1 MEALA
6 AGVPVLAVP
15 QTPEQDAVARRIEE
29 PGPGARLPPP
39 AATPEALRAAIDLRL
54 RRVSQRRRGR
64 PLVPVGRDLPA
75 DANAEQVFDRVLADY
90 PALYRRIRDEQ
101 GRIRRHVNV
110 FLEEENLRR
119 SSLDQVPVPPGSR
132 IHVLPCISG
141 G

>member
-15 QTPEQDAVARRIEE
+15 QTPEQRC
-29 PGPGARLPPP
+29 GPRSTSDFGVYRSDDEGAHWF
-39 AATPEALRAAIDLRL
+39 
-54 RRVSQRRRGR
+54 
-64 PLVPVGRDLPA
+64 PVGRDLPA